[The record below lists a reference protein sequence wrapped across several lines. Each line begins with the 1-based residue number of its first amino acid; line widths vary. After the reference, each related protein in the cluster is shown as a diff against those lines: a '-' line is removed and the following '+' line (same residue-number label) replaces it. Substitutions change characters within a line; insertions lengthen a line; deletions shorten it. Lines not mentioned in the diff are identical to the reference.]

1 MDIFNNNWNFN
12 NNSFCLLVSC
22 IFSFKNYSC
31 GGFAKWVA
39 FFSINGLEKVFFEDS
54 NPISAVKDISF
65 DLRESEILVIFGRSG
80 SGKTTL
86 LHLIAG
92 LESISQGS
100 ILFQSNSINEM
111 SPDELTLLRWDNIG
125 FVYQFH
131 HLVNEFTAIENVSL
145 PLILNGSKRYKANN
159 KAKILLN
166 NFGLGHRE
174 NHKPSELSGGER
186 QRVAMCRA
194 LINEPSLVLLDEP
207 TGDLDGETAEQVIRE
222 LKDYLNDSKA
232 SLIIATHDKNFE
244 KIATSIKTMDSG
256 IFI

>member
-1 MDIFNNNWNFN
+1 M
-12 NNSFCLLVSC
+12 SSLL
-22 IFSFKNYSC
+22 
-31 GGFAKWVA
+31 
-39 FFSINGLEKVFFEDS
+39 SINGLEKVFLEDS

-111 SPDELTLLRWDNIG
+111 SPDELTLLRRDNIG

-186 QRVAMCRA
+186 QRVAICRA

-207 TGDLDGETAEQVIRE
+207 TGDLDRETAEQVIKE
-222 LKDYLNDSKA
+222 LKDYLNNSKA

>member
-1 MDIFNNNWNFN
+1 M
-12 NNSFCLLVSC
+12 SSLL
-22 IFSFKNYSC
+22 
-31 GGFAKWVA
+31 
-39 FFSINGLEKVFFEDS
+39 SINGLEKVFFEDS

-111 SPDELTLLRWDNIG
+111 SPDELTLLRRDNIG

-186 QRVAMCRA
+186 QRVAICRA

-207 TGDLDGETAEQVIRE
+207 TGDLDRETAEQVIKE
-222 LKDYLNDSKA
+222 LKDYLNNSKA

>member
-1 MDIFNNNWNFN
+1 MSN
-12 NNSFCLLVSC
+12 LL
-22 IFSFKNYSC
+22 
-31 GGFAKWVA
+31 
-39 FFSINGLEKVFFEDS
+39 SINGLEKVFFEEL

-65 DLRESEILVIFGRSG
+65 ELNESEILVIFGRSG

-92 LESISQGS
+92 LENASRGS
-100 ILFQSNSINEM
+100 ILFQNNSINKM
-111 SPDELTLLRWDNIG
+111 SSDELTLLRRDNIG

-131 HLVNEFTAIENVSL
+131 HLVSEFTAVENVSL
-145 PLILNGSKRYKANN
+145 PLILNGSKRHEAID
-159 KAKILLN
+159 KAKLLLS

-186 QRVAMCRA
+186 QRVAICRA

-207 TGDLDGETAEQVIRE
+207 TGDLDRETAKQVIKE
-222 LKDYLNDSKA
+222 LKDYLSHSKA

-244 KIATSIKTMDSG
+244 DIATSTKIMDSG

>member
-1 MDIFNNNWNFN
+1 M
-12 NNSFCLLVSC
+12 SSLL
-22 IFSFKNYSC
+22 
-31 GGFAKWVA
+31 
-39 FFSINGLEKVFFEDS
+39 SIDSLEKVFFEDS
-54 NPISAVKDISF
+54 NPISAVKNISF

-92 LESISQGS
+92 LENVSRGS
-100 ILFQSNSINEM
+100 ILFQSNLINEM
-111 SPDELTLLRWDNIG
+111 APDELTLLRRDNIG

-131 HLVNEFTAIENVSL
+131 HLVSEFTAMENVSL
-145 PLILNGSKRYKANN
+145 PLILNGSKRYEANN
-159 KAKILLN
+159 KAKFLLN

-186 QRVAMCRA
+186 QRVAICRA

-207 TGDLDGETAEQVIRE
+207 TGDLDRETAKQVIKE
-222 LKDYLNDSKA
+222 LKDYLNHSKA
-232 SLIIATHDKNFE
+232 SLIIATHDRNFE
-244 KIATSIKTMDSG
+244 EIATSTRTMDSG

>member
-1 MDIFNNNWNFN
+1 M
-12 NNSFCLLVSC
+12 SSLL
-22 IFSFKNYSC
+22 
-31 GGFAKWVA
+31 
-39 FFSINGLEKVFFEDS
+39 SINGLEKVFFEDS
-54 NPISAVKDISF
+54 NPISAVKDVSF

-92 LESISQGS
+92 LESVSQGS
-100 ILFQSNSINEM
+100 ILFQSNLTNEM
-111 SPDELTLLRWDNIG
+111 SPDELTLLRRDNIG

-131 HLVNEFTAIENVSL
+131 HLVNEFTAMENVSL

-166 NFGLGHRE
+166 NFGLGHRQ

-186 QRVAMCRA
+186 QRVAICRA